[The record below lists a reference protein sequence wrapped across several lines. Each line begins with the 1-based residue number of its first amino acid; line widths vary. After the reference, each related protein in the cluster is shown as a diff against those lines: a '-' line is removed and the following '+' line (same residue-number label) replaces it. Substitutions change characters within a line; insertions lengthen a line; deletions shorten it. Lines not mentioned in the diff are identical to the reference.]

1 MLVVYFVGLT
11 LKVGN
16 VGESGTSWLLAW
28 CLGLVRW
35 LYLLLSVV
43 HRIATTRREDV
54 QVVVE
59 GRFIVGLNDAR
70 LINLLWPHRAC
81 VLGR

>member
-1 MLVVYFVGLT
+1 MEVGD
-11 LKVGN
+11 

-43 HRIATTRREDV
+43 HRVAATRREDV
-54 QVVVE
+54 QVVIE

-70 LINLLWPHRAC
+70 LVNHLWAHRTG
-81 VLGR
+81 VLRG